1 MLSVPERN
9 NRRYQDGR
17 KMWSNIITSSRNL
30 AQQIWLHVPTDR
42 TGLKGSET
50 TVLQNVI
57 EKKTMIN
64 LVCRLLFVN
73 QTIANQ
79 NQRYSHLLLLS
90 RYFCSMPFSTETIL
104 IYVCLRSTS
113 YVMNGAS
120 TMRTSILSSP
130 SFQDLQTTV
139 QVTTRGFHFGT
150 KTVHPS
156 GQLTCL
162 PPNWDAMAMAQI
174 PRQGGG
180 GR

>member
-1 MLSVPERN
+1 MLSVSERN

-73 QTIANQ
+73 
-79 NQRYSHLLLLS
+79 
-90 RYFCSMPFSTETIL
+90 
-104 IYVCLRSTS
+104 
-113 YVMNGAS
+113 
-120 TMRTSILSSP
+120 
-130 SFQDLQTTV
+130 
-139 QVTTRGFHFGT
+139 
-150 KTVHPS
+150 
-156 GQLTCL
+156 
-162 PPNWDAMAMAQI
+162 
-174 PRQGGG
+174 
-180 GR
+180 